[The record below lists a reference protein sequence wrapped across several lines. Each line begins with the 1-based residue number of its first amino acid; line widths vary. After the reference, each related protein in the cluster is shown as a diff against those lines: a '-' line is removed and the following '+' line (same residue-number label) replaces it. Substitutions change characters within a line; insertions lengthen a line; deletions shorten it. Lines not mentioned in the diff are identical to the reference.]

1 MRKPFEPGNTYST
14 GRPRGAR
21 NRLAHKI
28 IEDLSRIWDEPVL
41 PDKEITRGEAA
52 LRVMSKQDPVKFVQ
66 VYASLVP
73 REMVLSDPTTADL
86 TDEQIEAMIVTLR
99 QQMEESPSAFNTRAR
114 AALAKPLVN

>member
-1 MRKPFEPGNTYST
+1 MLCVQV
-14 GRPRGAR
+14 
-21 NRLAHKI
+21 RLQFGI
-28 IEDLSRIWDEPVL
+28 DGDEPIL

-86 TDEQIEAMIVTLR
+86 TDEQIDEMIVTLR
-99 QQMEESPSAFNTRAR
+99 QQVGASVPIRA
-114 AALAKPLVN
+114 LPKPLVN

>member
-86 TDEQIEAMIVTLR
+86 SDDEINEMILTLR
-99 QQMEESPSAFNTRAR
+99 QQIGASVPVL
-114 AALAKPLVN
+114 LADKPLVN